1 MAAGARG
8 AGQTAT
14 QTPAIN
20 FWRDTGKQL
29 LFAPNSRV
37 SITLDRG
44 MVYREL
50 YLRLT
55 GNITMP
61 SAASNV
67 AANMFPGDEWAL
79 IQDIVIRLN
88 GNDILKRVS
97 GAALRWLNYQL
108 YGTFPMKAG
117 GQLGNGTSATAA
129 IDSTLI
135 IPFWMPRSARP
146 MDFALDTRN
155 LARVDLEV
163 QFGNFTNINSTATA
177 FGTAPVVQVFL
188 HQVTNVTG
196 QFSRWNV
203 LPISVTVPAVQNR
216 FQIPIPVGYLYR
228 AFMINDPGFIIKNLY
243 IESGPSQWVN
253 LAQDVLTTAIAQT
266 RRGNDVSGALTNNT
280 QWLVGATGD
289 NINNWIYF
297 DHCSDG
303 FNAESID
310 TFGMSEFYLYVDTQT
325 GTYPASL
332 TVYPFQL
339 VVPRG

>member
-29 LFAPNSRV
+29 LFAANSRV
-37 SITLDRG
+37 SVTMDRG

-50 YLRLT
+50 YLRLFGQLT
-55 GNITMP
+55 LT
-61 SAASNV
+61 AAANV
-67 AANMFPGDEWAL
+67 VANMFPGDEWAL

-88 GNDILKRVS
+88 GNDILKRIS
-97 GAALRWLNYQL
+97 GPALRWLNYQL
-108 YGTFPMKAG
+108 YGTFPVKSQNVLG
-117 GQLGNGTSATAA
+117 GGT
-129 IDSTLI
+129 IPNPFFDSTLI

-155 LARVDLEV
+155 LARVDLEI
-163 QFGNFTNINSTATA
+163 QFGNFANINSQATG
-177 FGTAPVVQVFL
+177 FSTPPFVQAYL

-196 QFSRWNV
+196 QFSRWNI
-203 LPISVTVPAVQNR
+203 LPISVTVPGAQNR

-228 AFMINDPGFIIKNLY
+228 AFLINDQASIIKNVY

-253 LAQDVLTTAIAQT
+253 LPQQVLDTVIGQT
-266 RRGNDVSGALTNNT
+266 RRGNDASGMLIPNT
-280 QWLVGATGD
+280 SWLVGAAGD
-289 NINNWIYF
+289 SHTQFLYF
-297 DHCSDG
+297 DQCSDG

-310 TFGMSEFYLYVDTQT
+310 TFGMSEFYLYVDTT
-325 GTYPASL
+325 ASGAIV
-332 TVYPFQL
+332 TYPFQL

>member
-1 MAAGARG
+1 MGAAGRA
-8 AGQTAT
+8 AGQTGQ

-37 SITLDRG
+37 SVTMDRG
-44 MVYREL
+44 MVYREM

-55 GNITMP
+55 GAITCTAANNI
-61 SAASNV
+61 V
-67 AANMFPGDEWAL
+67 ANMFPGEEWGL
-79 IQDIVIRLN
+79 IQDIVVRLN
-88 GNDILKRVS
+88 GNDILKRFS
-97 GAALRWLNYQL
+97 GAYLRWLNYQL
-108 YGTFPMKAG
+108 YGTFPLKSVNL
-117 GQLGNGTSATAA
+117 LGNSTAA
-129 IDSTLI
+129 NPNFDSTLVV
-135 IPFWMPRSARP
+135 PFWMPRSARP

-163 QFGNFTNINSTATA
+163 QFGNYTNINSAATA
-177 FGTAPVVQVFL
+177 FTTPPIVQAYL

-196 QFSRWNV
+196 QFSRWNI
-203 LPISVTVPAVQNR
+203 LPISVNSPGAQNR
-216 FQIPIPVGYLYR
+216 LQIPIPVGYLYR
-228 AFMINDPGFIIKNLY
+228 SFMIYDPSNAVKNVY

-253 LAQDVLTTAIAQT
+253 LPVNVLDTVIAQT
-266 RRGNDVSGALTNNT
+266 RRGNDWLPIVIGNSQGFLGVSGDG
-280 QWLVGATGD
+280 W
-289 NINNWIYF
+289 NNWLYF

-310 TFGMSEFYLYVDTQT
+310 TFGMSEFYIYVDTVNAS
-325 GTYPASL
+325 PATI